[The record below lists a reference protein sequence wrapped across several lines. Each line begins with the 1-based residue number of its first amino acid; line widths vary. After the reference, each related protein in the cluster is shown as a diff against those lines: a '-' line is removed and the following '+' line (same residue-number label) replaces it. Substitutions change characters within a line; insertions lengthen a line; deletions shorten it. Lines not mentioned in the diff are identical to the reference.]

1 MAVEGKHKNLLK
13 GKRLPADLS
22 VLRRRRDGTTATMET
37 SSAANNFTLQWTA
50 QCSTAR
56 PLGTRPMIFCMM
68 ARELPAT
75 PKPAAPSH
83 GKLKTERKR
92 NTLGERSES
101 SPKRAPYQ
109 RRRGTTVTA
118 EEQTRRCFSPGELFI
133 DTSATSSAELTP
145 DTDCKDGTSGTHAD
159 ALHTVY

>member
-13 GKRLPADLS
+13 GERLPADLS

-56 PLGTRPMIFCMM
+56 PLGTCAMIFCMM

-75 PKPAAPSH
+75 PKPAA
-83 GKLKTERKR
+83 
-92 NTLGERSES
+92 
-101 SPKRAPYQ
+101 
-109 RRRGTTVTA
+109 RRREKGTRWVSDQKAVQKGRRINVAVALLLQPRNRQDVVFHWENYSSTPQPPAQLNWLRTLTA
-118 EEQTRRCFSPGELFI
+118 RMALQTLMQ
-133 DTSATSSAELTP
+133 TP
-145 DTDCKDGTSGTHAD
+145 CIPCTK
-159 ALHTVY
+159 

>member
-1 MAVEGKHKNLLK
+1 
-13 GKRLPADLS
+13 
-22 VLRRRRDGTTATMET
+22 MET

-101 SPKRAPYQ
+101 RPKRAPYQ

>member
-1 MAVEGKHKNLLK
+1 MEGKHKNLLK
-13 GKRLPADLS
+13 GERLPADLS

-101 SPKRAPYQ
+101 RPKRAPHQ

-118 EEQTRRCFSPGELFI
+118 EEQTRRFSPGELFI

>member
-13 GKRLPADLS
+13 GERLRADLS
-22 VLRRRRDGTTATMET
+22 VLKRRRDGTTATMET
-37 SSAANNFTLQWTA
+37 SSAANNFTLQWTT

-83 GKLKTERKR
+83 GKLKTERKGTRWGSDQKAVQKGCSINVAVALLLQPR
-92 NTLGERSES
+92 NRQDVVFHRENYSSTPQPPAQLNWLRTL
-101 SPKRAPYQ
+101 
-109 RRRGTTVTA
+109 TA
-118 EEQTRRCFSPGELFI
+118 RMALQALM
-133 DTSATSSAELTP
+133 
-145 DTDCKDGTSGTHAD
+145 KD